1 MQKFLLLCLIFIII
15 VLKFHKYINNLKSKM
30 LNHLES
36 YSVILP
42 TYNECGHIEDLT
54 MDIFNIFKSKNL
66 KFEIIIVDDE
76 SEDGTF
82 EIVQKLDNKYP
93 EITAINRKN
102 KKRI

>member
-1 MQKFLLLCLIFIII
+1 
-15 VLKFHKYINNLKSKM
+15 M

-82 EIVQKLDNKYP
+82 EIVQNCSFLQILLLSFLVWHSK
-93 EITAINRKN
+93 I
-102 KKRI
+102 